1 MKSLVFFLLG
11 EIVLS
16 FLCFSFVLVRKIN
29 WLTVYVYYVVRLLY
43 YYTFVVASYFLMR
56 WIKRISLGL
65 SCHRSQNFFSFD
77 TKTRSGTKNHT
88 HTHTITFSLGWY
100 YDISQAFSSI
110 LRVTLCFV
118 EFPGSIEFCHLLNQL
133 LSLCSFV
140 IFFLFHFFLFCFSFV
155 FIYVCVCDFWAE
167 TCLASFRSPREAER
181 ERGGVSVS
189 WFDQDHVNS
198 VPSCPFPSLSLSLHP
213 LTSKLLSCRDDT
225 INHVL
230 LPFLSFT
237 LSLSDDN
244 NESILI

>member
-1 MKSLVFFLLG
+1 
-11 EIVLS
+11 
-16 FLCFSFVLVRKIN
+16 
-29 WLTVYVYYVVRLLY
+29 
-43 YYTFVVASYFLMR
+43 MR

-65 SCHRSQNFFSFD
+65 GCHRSQNSFSFD

-88 HTHTITFSLGWY
+88 HTIVFFFFRLLLWY
-100 YDISQAFSSI
+100 SQAFSSI

-133 LSLCSFV
+133 LFLCVPLLYF
-140 IFFLFHFFLFCFSFV
+140 FFLFFFFVSLLYLF
-155 FIYVCVCDFWAE
+155 VCVVCDSWPE
-167 TCLASFRSPREAER
+167 TCLASFRSPREAEK

-198 VPSCPFPSLSLSLHP
+198 VPSCSFPSLSLSI
-213 LTSKLLSCRDDT
+213 LLQANFSLVART
-225 INHVL
+225 
-230 LPFLSFT
+230 LSITFYCLFYLSLS